1 MTHYSSSSSTASSDE
16 DTSSP
21 PQLQQ
26 RAQRAPKCAR
36 CRFHGVISLLRGHKK
51 VCRWRDCKCANCQLV
66 VERQRVMAAQVS
78 LRRQL
83 MAESTTSPRQEERPA
98 FKSSTTLEKMDAL
111 VTQKRIYQ
119 KQLKIISLKQ
129 NIMEKSVLEEYTRYT
144 PFHNSPIMERIRKRK
159 AFADRELD
167 AAIDKTILV
176 SAANSAALN
185 NVPSN
190 HFPEYLQQFM
200 FTQSSYCPAVPKEDS
215 VDLEDEQISVDD
227 ETTEAVSKRPKLSF
241 SIESIIGVK

>member
-1 MTHYSSSSSTASSDE
+1 MTHYSSTSSSDE
-16 DTSSP
+16 ETACP

-51 VCRWRDCKCANCQLV
+51 VCRWRECKCANCQLV

-83 MAESTTSPRQEERPA
+83 MAESTTHPRQEERPT
-98 FKSSTTLEKMDAL
+98 FKSTNSTTLEKMDAL

-129 NIMEKSVLEEYTRYT
+129 NIMERSVLEGRCNHIMCDEFQSTRKSLG
-144 PFHNSPIMERIRKRK
+144 FH
-159 AFADRELD
+159 
-167 AAIDKTILV
+167 
-176 SAANSAALN
+176 
-185 NVPSN
+185 
-190 HFPEYLQQFM
+190 
-200 FTQSSYCPAVPKEDS
+200 SSY
-215 VDLEDEQISVDD
+215 
-227 ETTEAVSKRPKLSF
+227 THM
-241 SIESIIGVK
+241 